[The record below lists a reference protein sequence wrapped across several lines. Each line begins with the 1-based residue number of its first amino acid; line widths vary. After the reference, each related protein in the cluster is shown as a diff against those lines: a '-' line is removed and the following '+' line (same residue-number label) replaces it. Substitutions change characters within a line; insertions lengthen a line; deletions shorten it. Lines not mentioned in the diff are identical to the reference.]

1 MKLRT
6 LTIAGFRGF
15 NLERNIDFHE
25 RLTVI
30 AAPNSHGKT
39 SISEAL
45 EFLIYG
51 ATSKVEKAD
60 SSKEEYKDSYR
71 NRHFSKD
78 KPSYV
83 EATFTVAED
92 IEQKLRVELDAD
104 GITTRRFV
112 DGAPVAM
119 WPFHATLLTAA
130 RPFVLQHA
138 LKYLLLVPP
147 SERFQGFARLLGLN
161 EVDGT
166 FQAILSLCTKPTA
179 SLPPEGQFI
188 LSELLALETRLT
200 TVPELRKVATN
211 FKRGAESASDAYAL
225 INTRS
230 DVLLG
235 GMVKA
240 EERVPKLIAARTEAA
255 AKVYSGDVAL
265 HAYSPEEASQLA
277 LAHKT
282 LSTTVSAMFLEDY
295 RQLCVYDAAI
305 RLQKEAALLNVGV
318 ELLEESPE
326 VCPLCGQV
334 LNDELRIGIHERHAS
349 VRTEI
354 DKGAARE
361 QSRSRVA
368 ETLADMRKAIKEHLK
383 LSERRTDNLIGSM
396 QPENASKVSEL
407 LGGESAASAEAIR
420 AAAETAKGVSCRL
433 RTASVD
439 VADAIL
445 NCESGITENRASVA
459 DAEAL
464 GKALLAYLAT
474 ASDFVSQVAQFEPS
488 LVGPTKLF
496 RQNVDALAGTSEI
509 SLLIDLIEK
518 RKTIERA
525 LRVRDVLEG
534 LKDLK
539 KHVEQTLAETMEAA
553 MSTDLTTAVMKWYD
567 TIRTDGDPDVHFSG
581 FAMEKTKAGDFKSR
595 RLSVQAKSYGVHLA
609 SAVSSLSE
617 SKLNALGLSVSI
629 ASAIRSPGPWG
640 FLIIDDPI
648 QSWDDEHETR
658 FIDVI
663 RSLVETENKQVV
675 VLSHKV
681 NWAKQLCQ
689 GCRTLNGLH
698 CEITRYT
705 KDGPHIVIMEWSTID
720 QRLREVDAIVSDS
733 TATSIKLQQGEEEIR
748 LLACQVASQVAKEK
762 LGRTTSAHNMNSKD
776 VRVIL
781 VEAGV
786 TADLVDRISAM
797 FVTADDAHHA
807 PKNYTPN
814 IHRIQQAVGAIR
826 DVLRQTKKA

>member
-1 MKLRT
+1 MKLRR

-15 NLERNIDFHE
+15 NLERSIDFHDK
-25 RLTVI
+25 LTVI

-51 ATSKVEKAD
+51 ATSKVDKAD

-71 NRHFSKD
+71 NRHFPKD
-78 KPSYV
+78 EPAYV
-83 EATFTVAED
+83 EATFALAGD
-92 IEQKLRVELDAD
+92 IEQKLRIELDAD

-112 DGAPVAM
+112 DGMPVQM
-119 WPFHATLLTAA
+119 WPFHATLFTAA

-166 FQAILSLCTKPTA
+166 FQAILGLCTKPTA
-179 SLPPEGQFI
+179 SLPPEGQLI
-188 LSELLALETRLT
+188 LNELLSLEVRLT
-200 TVPELRKVATN
+200 QVPELRKVATN
-211 FKRGAESASDAYAL
+211 LKGGNENAADAYAL
-225 INTRS
+225 IDARS
-230 DVLLG
+230 DLLLG
-235 GMVKA
+235 ATVKA
-240 EERVPKLIAARTEAA
+240 GERVPKLIAARTEAA
-255 AKVYSGDVAL
+255 AKIYSGDVTL
-265 HAYSPEEASQLA
+265 HAYSPEEVSQLA
-277 LAHKT
+277 VAHKT
-282 LSTTVSAMFLEDY
+282 LSTAVSATFLEDY
-295 RQLCVYDAAI
+295 GQLCVYDTAG
-305 RLQKEAALLNVGV
+305 RLQKEAALLNIGV
-318 ELLEESPE
+318 ELIEESPE
-326 VCPLCGQV
+326 ACPLCGQV
-334 LNDELRIGIHERHAS
+334 LNNELRNGIHERHAS
-349 VRTEI
+349 VKTEI
-354 DKGAARE
+354 SRGAAHE
-361 QSRSRVA
+361 QSRSRVVHA
-368 ETLADMRKAIKEHLK
+368 LADVKKAIKDQLK
-383 LSERRTDNLIGSM
+383 LSEHRTDNLIESM
-396 QPENASKVSEL
+396 QPENAPKVCKL
-407 LGGESAASAEAIR
+407 LGGESAASTKVVH
-420 AAAETAKGVSCRL
+420 AAAETANGLSNRL
-433 RTASVD
+433 RTASTD
-439 VADAIL
+439 VAKAIL
-445 NCESGITENRASVA
+445 NCESGITENRASLA

-464 GKALLAYLAT
+464 GKVLLAYLAT

-488 LVGPTKLF
+488 LAGPSKLF

-534 LKDLK
+534 LKDLRK
-539 KHVEQTLAETMEAA
+539 YVEQTLAETMEVA

-581 FAMEKTKAGDFKSR
+581 FAMEKTKTGDFKSR
-595 RLSVQAKSYGVHLA
+595 RLSVQAKSYGVDLA

-629 ASAIRSPGPWG
+629 ASAIRTPGPWS
-640 FLIIDDPI
+640 FLLIDDPI

-658 FIDVI
+658 FITVI
-663 RSLVETENKQVV
+663 RSLIETENKQVV
-675 VLSHKV
+675 VLSHKG

-698 CEITRYT
+698 FEITRYT
-705 KDGPHIVIMEWSTID
+705 KDGPHIVVMEWSTID
-720 QRLREVDAIVSDS
+720 QRLREVDAIVSDN
-733 TATSIKLQQGEEEIR
+733 TATFIKLQQGEEEIR

-762 LGRTTSAHNMNSKD
+762 FNRTTSAHNMNSKD
-776 VRVIL
+776 VRAIL

-786 TADLVDRISAM
+786 PADLVDRISAM

-807 PKNYTPN
+807 PKSYTPN
-814 IHRIQQAVGAIR
+814 IQRIRQATVAIR
-826 DVLRQTKKA
+826 DVLRQTKKT

>member
-1 MKLRT
+1 VKLKR

-15 NLERNIDFHE
+15 NLERSIDFHE

-60 SSKEEYKDSYR
+60 SSKEEYKNSYR
-71 NRHFSKD
+71 NRHFPKD

-83 EATFTVAED
+83 EATFSVAQD
-92 IEQKLRVELDAD
+92 IELNLRVELDAD

-112 DGAPVAM
+112 DGAPVEI
-119 WPFHATLLTAA
+119 WPFHATLDTAA

-147 SERFQGFARLLGLN
+147 SDRFQGFARLLGLN

-166 FQAILSLCTKPTA
+166 FQSILGLCTKPTA
-179 SLPPEGQFI
+179 SISPEGQLI
-188 LSELLALETRLT
+188 LNELLALETRVIV
-200 TVPELRKVATN
+200 VPELKNVATN
-211 FKRGAESASDAYAL
+211 FKRGAESADDAYAL
-225 INTRS
+225 IDVRS
-230 DVLLG
+230 DALLG
-235 GMVKA
+235 EIVKA
-240 EERVPKLIAARTEAA
+240 AERVPKLIAARTKAA
-255 AKVYSGDVAL
+255 AKVYSGDITL
-265 HAYSPEEASQLA
+265 YAYSQEEASQLA
-277 LAHKT
+277 FAHKT
-282 LSTTVSAMFLEDY
+282 LSTAMSAMFLEDY
-295 RQLCVYDAAI
+295 GQLCVYDVTV
-305 RLQKEAALLNVGV
+305 RLQKQATLLNIGV
-318 ELLEESPE
+318 ELLEERPE
-326 VCPLCGQV
+326 ACPLCGQL
-334 LNDELRIGIHERHAS
+334 LNAELRTGISERHAS
-349 VRTEI
+349 VKAEI
-354 DKGAARE
+354 EKGTIRE
-361 QSRSRVA
+361 QRRSRVA
-368 ETLADMRKAIKEHLK
+368 QVLAEVKKSIKEHLK
-383 LSERRTDNLIGSM
+383 LSERRTESLIRSM
-396 QPENASKVSEL
+396 QPENAPKVYEL
-407 LGGESAASAEAIR
+407 LGGENTASAEVVR
-420 AAAETAKGVSCRL
+420 SAAETANGLIMRL
-433 RTASVD
+433 RAAS
-439 VADAIL
+439 ADIAAAIL
-445 NCESGITENRASVA
+445 NCESGIAENRMSVG
-459 DAEAL
+459 DAETL
-464 GKALLAYLAT
+464 SKAMLAYLAK
-474 ASDFVSQVAQFEPS
+474 ACDFVSQVAPFEPS
-488 LVGPTKLF
+488 LAESTKLF
-496 RQNVDALAGTSEI
+496 RQNVDALAGTSEV

-525 LRVRDVLEG
+525 LRVRDVLDG

-553 MSTDLTTAVMKWYD
+553 MSTDLTNAVMKWYD
-567 TIRTDGDPDVHFSG
+567 AIRTDGDPDVHFSG
-581 FAMEKTKAGDFKSR
+581 FAMEKTKTGDFKSR
-595 RLSVQAKSYGVHLA
+595 RLSVQAKSYGVNLA

-681 NWAKQLCQ
+681 HWAKQLCQ

-705 KDGPHIVIMEWSTID
+705 KDGPHIVVMEWSTID

-733 TATSIKLQQGEEEIR
+733 TATSVKLQQGEEEIR
-748 LLACQVASQVAKEK
+748 HLACQVASQVAKEK
-762 LGRTTSAHNMNSKD
+762 LSRTTSAHNMNSKD
-776 VRVIL
+776 VRAIF

-814 IHRIQQAVGAIR
+814 IQRIRQAAGAIR
-826 DVLRQTKKA
+826 EVLNQTKKA